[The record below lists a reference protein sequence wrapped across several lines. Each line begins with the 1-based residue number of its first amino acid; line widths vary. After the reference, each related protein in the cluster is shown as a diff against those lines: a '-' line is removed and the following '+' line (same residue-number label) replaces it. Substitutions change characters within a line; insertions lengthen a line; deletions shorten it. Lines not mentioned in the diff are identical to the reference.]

1 MRNQNIYLIDTVQ
14 VKFFLF
20 PGIRNPTIRR
30 SNREDFVSP
39 PSHEATKNGLI
50 KILKSEIIVT
60 TMMFSDDEIH
70 AVVSLY
76 HYYRTSI
83 LPFSLS
89 PVLPLAPSSVR
100 LIRILPIIF
109 PIHTRRDYLYHG
121 A

>member
-20 PGIRNPTIRR
+20 QGIRNPTIRR

-60 TMMFSDDEIH
+60 TMIFNDETIH
-70 AVVSLY
+70 AVFPLS
-76 HYYRTSI
+76 HYYGSSI
-83 LPFSLS
+83 LPFSHS
-89 PVLPLAPSSVR
+89 PALPLAPSPTH
-100 LIRILPIIF
+100 PIF
-109 PIHTRRDYLYHG
+109 GSLDQNSPHHLSHSHE